1 MRPPARILS
10 ASSVVVSIVKPQ
22 EPVVGRKAQLS
33 GVRVE
38 RAQPLELLVSEKVP
52 DIISQVDPRRGLP
65 AIVAGIIGGRDVM
78 HVRDPFFA
86 RALQRPDTVAR
97 DGLLPSRPARTY
109 ARPPPQCRPFPPHL
123 S

>member
-52 DIISQVDPRRGLP
+52 DIISQVDPRRGLL
-65 AIVAGIIGGRDVM
+65 AIVAGIICGRDLM
-78 HVRDPFFA
+78 HVRDPFVA
-86 RALQRPDTVAR
+86 RSLQRRDTVSR
-97 DGLLPSRPARTY
+97 VCERLSRP
-109 ARPPPQCRPFPPHL
+109 
-123 S
+123 